1 MESGAQMT
9 SRVADTAPRALV
21 LIGTKAQLIKMAPI
35 LRLMDEESVPY
46 QLVYSGQHSETFEEL
61 ERLFGLRAADDVL
74 VSDFE
79 AATHASFARWT
90 LRFWG
95 AAIKRLG
102 KGAWRGCRIGL
113 VHGDTASTLF
123 AAIAMRLAG
132 VPVAHVEAG
141 LRSPRLFDPFPEEL
155 VRRLVSRLSRW
166 HYVPDA
172 SAAANLAQSRGE
184 VIDTGGNTLRDALAF
199 ALKRM
204 DDAQAGSGGYGVV
217 SIHRNE
223 NLSSRQRFDD
233 LMQIVVETATKCPI
247 KFVLHPATRA
257 RIAAS
262 GWGRRLNGVPGLE
275 LVGRMDYL
283 QFTHTLVRSA
293 FLMTDGGSN
302 QEEAAMLGLP
312 TLLLR
317 METERPDGLDDNV
330 VLSRLEPVVIR
341 SFVDRHASKPW
352 RPRIVAGP
360 SPSANVLSHVREA
373 LR

>member
-1 MESGAQMT
+1 MT
-9 SRVADTAPRALV
+9 SRVNDTAPRALV

-35 LRLMDEESVPY
+35 LRLMDEEGVPY
-46 QLVYSGQHSETFEEL
+46 QLVYSGQHSETFEER

-90 LRFWG
+90 LRFWS

-102 KGAWRGCRIGL
+102 RGAWRGCRIGL

-141 LRSPRLFDPFPEEL
+141 LRSPRLIDPFPEEL

-172 SAAANLAQSRGE
+172 SAAANLARSRGE

-199 ALKRM
+199 ALERM
-204 DDAQAGSGGYGVV
+204 DDTQAGSGGYGVV

-223 NLSSRQRFDD
+223 NVSSRQRFDE
-233 LMQIVVETATKCPI
+233 LMQMVVETATKCPI

-262 GWGRRLNGVPGLE
+262 GWGRRLDAAPGLE

-283 QFTHTLVRSA
+283 QFTRTLLRST

-317 METERPDGLDDNV
+317 METERPDGL
-330 VLSRLEPVVIR
+330 
-341 SFVDRHASKPW
+341 
-352 RPRIVAGP
+352 
-360 SPSANVLSHVREA
+360 
-373 LR
+373 